1 MQNLPF
7 VNPQKSSDLLSFLWE
22 STPVTPVK
30 PAPPATP
37 YFTIDER
44 LSMIWPDIDSTPRY
58 QLPTGNEKL
67 TTEEQAVASALCGKC
82 FGTGFSPVNGD
93 RSVRRF
99 RCHYFRLCDDCL
111 GVRAGLLRRR
121 IETAMRDAESAGL
134 KIHVI
139 VTDNTRPIARKF
151 GKDNYLTCP
160 LADGTSQMFI
170 QCDDDCAIGE
180 AISIYSLHAIDWKAL
195 ALSPENRNFSG
206 KLGQD
211 EHKPGAMD
219 ADGVEDPNAPQPLSA
234 PEVVI
239 SDISREQ
246 MSQALDDAI
255 RLTDHLRPRS
265 ILEVE
270 QALRERLQKYVELCS
285 AVGGHVA
292 FMRNITQVV
301 KPADIDWSVKKAF
314 TPIEWSDLNPAPF

>member
-1 MQNLPF
+1 MQNLSF

-22 STPVTPVK
+22 PTPTAPVK
-30 PAPPATP
+30 PSTPPSP

-44 LSMIWPDIDSTPRY
+44 LSFVWPDIDDAPRHH
-58 QLPTGNEKL
+58 LPTGNEKL
-67 TTEEQAVASALCGKC
+67 TTDEQAVASALCGKC
-82 FGTGFSPVNGD
+82 FGTGFSPVDGGH
-93 RSVRRF
+93 SVKRF

-111 GVRAGLLRRR
+111 VARAGMARRR
-121 IETAMRDAESAGL
+121 VETAIRVAESAGL
-134 KIHVI
+134 KIRTI
-139 VTDNTRPIARKF
+139 ITDNTRPIARKF

-170 QCDDDCAIGE
+170 QCDDDCTIGE
-180 AISIYSLHAIDWKAL
+180 AISIYNLHAIDWKAL

-211 EHKPGAMD
+211 ERKPGAVD

-239 SDISREQ
+239 SGVSQAQ

-255 RLTDHLRPRS
+255 KLTGHLRPRS

-270 QALRERLQKYVELCS
+270 EALRERLQKYVELCT

-292 FMRNITQVV
+292 FIRNITKVV
-301 KPADIDWSVKKAF
+301 KPADIDWSIKKAF

>member
-1 MQNLPF
+1 MQFTPF
-7 VNPQKSSDLLSFLWE
+7 VNSQFSSNPLSFLWE
-22 STPVTPVK
+22 STPVTPVN

-44 LSMIWPDIDSTPRY
+44 LSMIWPDIDSTPRV

-82 FGTGFSPVNGD
+82 FGASYAPATGD
-93 RSVRRF
+93 RRVKRF
-99 RCHYFRLCDDCL
+99 RCHYFRLCADCL
-111 GVRAGLLRRR
+111 AVRAGALRRR
-121 IETAMRDAESAGL
+121 VETAIRIAESAGM
-134 KIHVI
+134 KIRAI
-139 VTDNTRPIARKF
+139 VTSDTRSIARKF
-151 GKDNYLTCP
+151 GKDNYICCP

-170 QCDDDCAIGE
+170 QCDDGCTIGDE
-180 AISIYSLHAIDWKAL
+180 IGIYSLHAFDWSAI

-211 EHKPGAMD
+211 ERKSSPEGSI
-219 ADGVEDPNAPQPLSA
+219 EDPNAPQPLST

-239 SDISREQ
+239 SGITQAQ
-246 MSQALDDAI
+246 MNQALDDAI
-255 RLTDHLRPRS
+255 RLTEHLRPQT

-270 QALRERLQKYVELCS
+270 EALRERVQKYVELCTT
-285 AVGGHVA
+285 AGGRLA
-292 FMRNITQVV
+292 FIRNITQVV